1 MVSNLFEI
9 TTKIRIFMSNV
20 VIMGKLKIQ
29 NITKEPKVFYR
40 LENKYDRIV
49 SVLGGSIQVGQAINS
64 DIDLIEVTR
73 KGLPKSV
80 VASISSI
87 LGISMEKMSSLIHVS
102 HRTIQRKSDS
112 ELLNVYSTEQILEIA
127 EVISRGIEV
136 LGSIE
141 KFSRWV
147 NSEIRVLNYK
157 KPLDF
162 LDTSFG
168 TKLIKDALGRIEQGV
183 YS

>member
-1 MVSNLFEI
+1 V
-9 TTKIRIFMSNV
+9 SNV
-20 VIMGKLKIQ
+20 VQMRKLKIQ
-29 NITKEPKVFYR
+29 NLTKEPDSFYE
-40 LENKYDRIV
+40 LQNKYDRIV
-49 SVLGGSIQVGQAINS
+49 SVLGGSVQVGQTVNS
-64 DIDLIEVTR
+64 DIDLIHITR

-80 VASISSI
+80 VTTISNI

-102 HRTIQRKSDS
+102 LRTIQRKNED

-127 EVISRGIEV
+127 EVISRGIHV

-141 KFSRWV
+141 AFTKWLHQD
-147 NSEIRVLNYK
+147 IRALNYS

-168 TKLIKDALGRIEQGV
+168 TSLIKDTLGRIEHGV
-183 YS
+183 Y

>member
-1 MVSNLFEI
+1 MRN
-9 TTKIRIFMSNV
+9 
-20 VIMGKLKIQ
+20 LKIQ
-29 NITKEPKVFYR
+29 NLTKEPKVFYG
-40 LENKYDRIV
+40 LQNKYDRIV
-49 SVLGGSIQVGQAINS
+49 SVLGGSVQLGRSINS
-64 DIDLIEVTR
+64 DLDLIQITR

-80 VASISSI
+80 VITVSNI

-102 HRTIQRKSDS
+102 HRTIQRKGDD

-141 KFSRWV
+141 AFTKWLHKD
-147 NSEIRVLNYK
+147 IRALNYG
-157 KPLDF
+157 KPLDY

-168 TKLIKDALGRIEQGV
+168 TSLIKDILGRIEQGV
-183 YS
+183 Y

>member
-1 MVSNLFEI
+1 
-9 TTKIRIFMSNV
+9 MSNV
-20 VIMGKLKIQ
+20 VIMRNLKIQ
-29 NITKEPKVFYR
+29 NLTKEPDSFYE
-40 LENKYDRIV
+40 LQNKYDRIV
-49 SVLGGSIQVGQAINS
+49 SVLGGSLQVGQTVNS
-64 DIDLIEVTR
+64 DIDLIQITR

-80 VASISSI
+80 VSTVSSI

-102 HRTIQRKSDS
+102 LRTIQRKNDD

-127 EVISRGIEV
+127 EVISRGIHV

-141 KFSRWV
+141 AFAKWLHQD
-147 NSEIRVLNYK
+147 IRALNYS

-168 TKLIKDALGRIEQGV
+168 TILIKDILGRIEEGV
-183 YS
+183 Y

>member
-1 MVSNLFEI
+1 M
-9 TTKIRIFMSNV
+9 TNV
-20 VIMGKLKIQ
+20 VIMRSLKIQ
-29 NITKEPKVFYR
+29 NLVKEPKAFYG
-40 LENKYDRIV
+40 LQNKYDRIV
-49 SVLGGSIQVGQAINS
+49 SVLGGSVNVGHAINN
-64 DIDLIEVTR
+64 DIDLIEITR

-80 VASISSI
+80 VATIGSI
-87 LGISMEKMSSLIHVS
+87 LGISMERMSNLIHVS
-102 HRTIQRKSDS
+102 HRTIQRKHDD

-141 KFSRWV
+141 AFTAWLHKDLRA
-147 NSEIRVLNYK
+147 LNYG

-168 TKLIKDALGRIEQGV
+168 TNLIKDILGRIEHGV
-183 YS
+183 Y

>member
-1 MVSNLFEI
+1 MRN
-9 TTKIRIFMSNV
+9 
-20 VIMGKLKIQ
+20 LKIE
-29 NITKEPKVFYR
+29 NLAKEPGNFYT
-40 LENKYDRIV
+40 LHNKYDRIV
-49 SVLGGSIQVGQAINS
+49 SVLGGSAQVGRAIHS

-80 VASISSI
+80 VATISAI

-102 HRTIQRKSDS
+102 LRTIQRKDDS

-127 EVISRGIEV
+127 EVVSRGIEV
-136 LGSIE
+136 LGTIE
-141 KFSRWV
+141 AFTKWLHQD
-147 NSEIRVLNYK
+147 IRALNYA

-168 TKLIKDALGRIEQGV
+168 ANLIKDILGRIEQGV
-183 YS
+183 Y